1 MLLLIES
8 AAEYP
13 SVVLSSGLDKHD
25 WIRESFEKQS
35 HAECIPLFVQEAFN
49 FVKDN
54 GFEIKAIVV
63 NKGPGSYTGLRI
75 GSSIVKGICYA
86 AKIPLISVS
95 GLTAQG
101 NWALK
106 NNSEIEQAYS
116 MLDARRN
123 EVYFAKVSIEDIESD
138 VKSMILGEDQI
149 EVKKHLVIVGN
160 SNEKA
165 VELVP
170 EFRKCERMDISLHA
184 KFMVDIAWLKYNL
197 KEFEDV
203 AYFEPMYAKE
213 FIPGISK
220 KFTV

>member
-13 SVVLSSGLDKHD
+13 SVVLSSGSGKHD
-25 WIRESFEKQS
+25 WVRESFEKQS
-35 HAECIPLFVQEAFN
+35 HAECIPLFIKEAFD
-49 FVKDN
+49 FVNNK
-54 GFEIKAIVV
+54 GLAIKAIVV

-86 AKIPLISVS
+86 SKIPLISVS

-106 NNSEIEQAYS
+106 NGSEIEQAYS

-123 EVYFAKVSIEDIESD
+123 EVYFAEVGINDMDSE
-138 VKSMILGEDQI
+138 VKSVILGEDQI
-149 EVKKHLVIVGN
+149 EIKNHSIIVGN

-165 VELVP
+165 IELVP
-170 EFRKCERMDISLHA
+170 DLRNCERLDITLHA
-184 KFMVDIAWLKYNL
+184 KFMVDIAWLKYDRN
-197 KEFEDV
+197 EFEDV

>member
-13 SVVLSSGLDKHD
+13 SVVLSSGLGKYD
-25 WIRESFEKQS
+25 WIRESSEKQS
-35 HAECIPLFVQEAFN
+35 HAECIPLFIQEAFN
-49 FVKDN
+49 FVKESN
-54 GFEIKAIVV
+54 CEIKAIVV

-86 AKIPLISVS
+86 SQIPLISVS

-106 NNSEIEQAYS
+106 NSSESKQALS

-123 EVYFAKVSIEDIESD
+123 EVYFAEVNYNDIDST
-138 VKSMILGEDQI
+138 VKSVILGENQI
-149 EVKKHLVIVGN
+149 EVKKHSVIVGN
-160 SNEKA
+160 SNIKA

-170 EFRKCERMDISLHA
+170 AFNKCERLDITLHA
-184 KFMVDIAWLKYNL
+184 KFMVDIAWIKYNRE
-197 KEFEDV
+197 EFEDV

>member
-13 SVVLSSGLDKHD
+13 SVVLSSGLGKHD
-25 WIRESFEKQS
+25 WMRESLDKQS
-35 HAECIPLFVQEAFN
+35 HAECIPIFVQEALE

-54 GFEIKAIVV
+54 GIEIKAIVI

-75 GSSIVKGICYA
+75 GSSIVKGICYGS
-86 AKIPLISVS
+86 KIPLISVS

-106 NNSEIEQAYS
+106 NIPESKQAYS

-123 EVYFAKVSIEDIESD
+123 EVYFSEVNINDLDSSL
-138 VKSMILGEDQI
+138 KSVILGEDKF
-149 EVKKHLVIVGN
+149 EVNPNSIIVGN
-160 SNEKA
+160 SNVKA
-165 VELVP
+165 LELVP
-170 EFRKCERMDISLHA
+170 ELANCERMDIPLHA
-184 KFMVDIAWLKYNL
+184 KFMVDIAWLKY
-197 KEFEDV
+197 KRKDFEDV

-213 FIPGISK
+213 FIPGLSK
-220 KFTV
+220 KFTI